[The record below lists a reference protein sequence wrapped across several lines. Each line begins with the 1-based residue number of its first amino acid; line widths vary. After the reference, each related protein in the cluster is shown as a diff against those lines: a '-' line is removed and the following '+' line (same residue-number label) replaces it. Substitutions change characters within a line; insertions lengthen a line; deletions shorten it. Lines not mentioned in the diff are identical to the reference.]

1 MESAINTNQKNS
13 YGLYTIITEDVQSVR
28 YTILNGELSVLVV
41 LALQGPNLIIPR
53 TEKDIIETLYV

>member
-53 TEKDIIETLYV
+53 TEKDIIKTLYV

>member
-41 LALQGPNLIIPR
+41 LALQDPNLIIPR
-53 TEKDIIETLYV
+53 TEKDIIKTLYV